1 MKDTIFNF
9 LLVYTECHGFKV
21 KPEVLGFKTFEELKK
36 VFDYDS
42 AQIYMWQGNCY
53 KEVEYSFDK
62 EKGLNL
68 ILPKMSMNL
77 IDERRIENNIC
88 PMKGEYCKLL
98 EDSKKCRMVNHSDLC
113 SMGGCPLY
121 TLLGLT
127 PPTTI
132 LKNK

>member
-9 LLVYTECHGFKV
+9 LLVYTERQGFKV
-21 KPEVLGFKTFEELKK
+21 KPEVVGFKTLKELRK
-36 VFDYDS
+36 VLDYDS

-68 ILPKMSMNL
+68 ILPEMSMTL

-98 EDSKKCRMVNHSDLC
+98 EDSKKCRRIDHSDLC
-113 SMGGCPLY
+113 CMGGCPLY

-127 PPTTI
+127 PPTTV
-132 LKNK
+132 LK